1 MDLILKHRKELYLL
15 ISLYNS
21 ASYFYI
27 KDYELSSSIIFGFT
41 LFDTIYNKEI
51 NTKPDYLFHHILVL
65 TCYGTLQYYKYYD
78 FIDVTMEP
86 LISFQTSSV
95 FLSINELY
103 KKNYYYNKYKIIN
116 LILFLSSFI
125 YYRLYL
131 YYYII
136 VNPRLYLF
144 LDTYNKGLIV
154 FPYCF
159 ILLNTYWIIGIIHKI
174 IKFLM

>member
-1 MDLILKHRKELYLL
+1 MELILNRRKELYLL
-15 ISLYNS
+15 LSLYNS

-27 KDYELSSSIIFGFT
+27 NDYELSSSIIFGFT
-41 LFDTIYNKEI
+41 LFDTVFNKDI
-51 NTKPDYLFHHILVL
+51 NRKPDYLFHHVLVL
-65 TCYGTLQYYKYYD
+65 TCYGTFQYYKYYEY
-78 FIDVTMEP
+78 IDITMKP
-86 LISFQTSSV
+86 LLSFQVSSI

-136 VNPRLYLF
+136 VNPQLDVF
-144 LDTYNKGLIV
+144 LNTYNKCLIV
-154 FPYCF
+154 IPYCF
-159 ILLNTYWIIGIIHKI
+159 FVLNTYWFTEIIQKI
-174 IKFLM
+174 VKHM